1 MNTQTE
7 NKDLFAPVTA
17 LKGVGTKTAEAL
29 SSLGINSIYDLLFY
43 FPFRYDELETLPL
56 DQIMDGQKVL
66 LKGTVVTEPFVSRF
80 GYKKSRLS
88 FKIQIDHDIV
98 MVNFFNQPW
107 LKDKLELGKDVAV
120 YGKYNV
126 ARQSLSA
133 FKFIAEKKSDSGLAA
148 IYPLNRHVRQKKLQ
162 ELIDQAIKEYL
173 PQVDN
178 VVPED
183 IRKKYRLETDQ
194 AIVQDMHH
202 PKNAA
207 MAKVAKRSAIFRE
220 FFLFQIQLAQMMSM
234 RDDDAPGEAK
244 KYDLAAIK
252 ELIAKLPFELSD
264 DQKKVVNEIFAD
276 LRSPRQMRRLLQGD
290 VGAGK
295 TVVAVF
301 AIYAVIT
308 AGYQAALMV
317 PTEILA
323 EQHFAKIDELLRPL
337 GVRVALLTG
346 DTKDLEKKEIYQELA
361 DGMINVV
368 IGTHALIQDSVQFKN
383 LGLAIIDEQHRFG
396 VNQRNKLISK
406 GKNPDILA
414 MTATP
419 IPRTLAL
426 TVYGEMAVSSI
437 RHLPKGR
444 KPIISSWVTS
454 NKLRDVLVQMQSQ
467 LDQGFQIYVV
477 TPLIRESEKSDLKNA
492 EDLHAKL
499 ARFFK
504 KENVVLLHG
513 QMSGQEKNDI
523 MDAFANKK
531 IDILVTTS
539 VIEVGVDVA
548 NANMMVIFNAE
559 RFGLSQLHQLRGRI
573 GRGKTQSYCVFV
585 SDPPNEVGKQR
596 MEIITNTSD
605 GFKLAEEDLKL
616 RGEGDVFGK
625 AQSGLPQF
633 KVGDVV
639 NDYNTLV
646 TAQKEAR
653 NLIKQNKD
661 LTGTQYQFLKD
672 VLKYNKELQND

>member
-148 IYPLNRHVRQKKLQ
+148 IYPLNRHVRQEKLQ